1 MKIIHYCQH
10 IWGVGHFFRTLE
22 ICRALNGHDII
33 LVTGGPEVT
42 VDLPAHVRSF
52 RMPGLMTDRNYDGLF
67 PTDTSRTFEDVRR
80 ERKKMLYSLFEN
92 ERPDALIIELYPFGR
107 KAFGFELKPVLEDIR
122 SGRLKCS
129 AVYCSL
135 RDILVEKSDQHAYEA
150 RVVDVLNKYFDALLI
165 HADPKLVTLDRTFSR
180 VGDLVIPVV
189 YTGYIAPKPPPD
201 AGLALRK
208 QLDIDDH
215 ALLFVASA
223 GGGKAGIV
231 LLEPLLGSLAHLNLE
246 REINLHVFT
255 GPFMPEDE
263 FSSLAHQSN
272 ANVKIRRFT
281 SQFLSYLMAADLSV
295 SMGGYNTSMN
305 ILATGVPALI
315 WPYPGDHEQGLRAA
329 RLADIG
335 AADIIK
341 EKDLHP
347 AQLAELI
354 KSRLVTATRSQPQV
368 DLEGAVHTA
377 DWLVGHLKDETNPQV
392 RTLSRKLASKK

>member
-1 MKIIHYCQH
+1 MRIIYYCQH

-22 ICRALNGHDII
+22 ICRALEGHEII

-42 VDLPAHVRSF
+42 VELPAHVRSF

-67 PTDTSRTFEDVRR
+67 PTDTNRTLEDVRQ
-80 ERKKMLYSLFEN
+80 ERKKMFYSLFEK

-107 KAFGFELKPVLEDIR
+107 KAFGFELNPVLKDIR

-129 AVYCSL
+129 AVFCSL
-135 RDILVEKSDQHAYEA
+135 RDILVEKSDQAAYEA
-150 RVVDVLNKYFDALLI
+150 RVVDVLNRYFDALLI

-201 AGLALRK
+201 SGRLLRK
-208 QLDIDDH
+208 QLNIDDR
-215 ALLFVASA
+215 ALFVVASA

-231 LLEPLLGSLAHLNLE
+231 LLEPLLESFAYLNLG
-246 REINLHVFT
+246 RDIHLHVFT

-263 FSSLAHQSN
+263 FTSLAHQSN
-272 ANVKIRRFT
+272 ANIKVRRFT
-281 SQFLSYLMAADLSV
+281 SRFLSYLTAADLSV

-305 ILATGVPALI
+305 ILTTGVPALI

-335 AADIIK
+335 AAGVIRA
-341 EKDLHP
+341 KDLQP
-347 AQLAELI
+347 AQLAELMQ
-354 KSRLVTATRSQPQV
+354 SRLVTSTCGHYQV

-377 DWLVGHLKDETNPQV
+377 EWLAGRLEDETTNA
-392 RTLSRKLASKK
+392 RTIGCNSVSDKN